1 MKLAF
6 ILIDNILQLYLW
18 VVVINAVIGWLVV
31 FNIINTSNRFLHS
44 LIEISYTLTEPP
56 LRIIRKIIPII
67 GTIDFSPV
75 VLILALLFLR
85 NSIFELFAPYL
96 FS

>member
-18 VVVINAVIGWLVV
+18 VVVINAVISWLVV
-31 FNIINTSNRFLHS
+31 FNIINTSNRFIHS

-56 LRIIRKIIPII
+56 LRLIRKAIPTIV
-67 GTIDFSPV
+67 TIDFSPV
-75 VLILALLFLR
+75 ILILALLFIR
-85 NSIFELFAPYL
+85 NALFELFAPYL
-96 FS
+96 F

>member
-18 VVVINAVIGWLVV
+18 VVVINAVISWLIV
-31 FNIINTSNRFLHS
+31 FNIINTSNRFIHS

-56 LRIIRKIIPII
+56 LRLIRKAIPTIV
-67 GTIDFSPV
+67 TIDFSPV
-75 VLILALLFLR
+75 ILILALLFIR
-85 NSIFELFAPYL
+85 NALFELFAPYL
-96 FS
+96 F

>member
-18 VVVINAVIGWLVV
+18 VVVINAAISWLVV
-31 FNIINTSNRFLHS
+31 FNIINTSNRFIHS

-56 LRIIRKIIPII
+56 LRLIRKAIP
-67 GTIDFSPV
+67 TIATIYFSPV
-75 VLILALLFLR
+75 ILILALLFIR
-85 NSIFELFAPYL
+85 NALFELFAPYL
-96 FS
+96 F